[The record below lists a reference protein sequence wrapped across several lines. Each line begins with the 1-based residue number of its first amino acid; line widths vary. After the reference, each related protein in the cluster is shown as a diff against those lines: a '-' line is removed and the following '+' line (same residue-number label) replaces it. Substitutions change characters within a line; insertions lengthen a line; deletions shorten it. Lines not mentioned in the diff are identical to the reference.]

1 MTGRLS
7 DDHMDQLEAWIGTG
21 PKTFR
26 LLYSFTRDGCGPVP
40 FHSKCDNQGPTVTI
54 LYNQQGSVYG
64 GYTSLAWQSPSYFVQ
79 VNQDDQA
86 FLFQLVFS
94 NQKLCHKFPSNKNVF
109 STSVEHGSACGPA
122 FGQGYDLLL
131 FSNLKNNLNPVNGV
145 FSLSTANG
153 HMNPSNSYEY
163 GGVKTEDINNGTMDV
178 VEAEVYS
185 VTGRP
190 CAKYL
195 AAI

>member
-7 DDHMDQLEAWIGTG
+7 DDHMDQLESWIGTG
-21 PKTFR
+21 PKSFR

-54 LYNQQGSVYG
+54 LYNPQGSVYG
-64 GYTSLAWQSPSYFVQ
+64 GYASLAWQSPSPYGQ
-79 VNQDDQA
+79 YEQDNQA
-86 FLFQLVFS
+86 FLFQLMFS
-94 NQKLCHKFPSNKNVF
+94 NRKLCHKFPSNKT
-109 STSVEHGSACGPA
+109 TSSVLHNIAYGPGFGHGPGH
-122 FGQGYDLLL
+122 DLLL
-131 FSNLKNNLNPVNGV
+131 FRNINNNLNPVNGV
-145 FSLSTANG
+145 FPLSTANG
-153 HMNPSNSYEY
+153 HMNPSSDYEY
-163 GGVKTEDINNGTMDV
+163 GGVKTTNINNGTMDV